1 MKEQLVT
8 MLRGLNNYKRDKTTL
23 MTMYVSERLEKSFNE
38 YDKEL
43 KQSIDF
49 LAVKHE
55 KSILKRMKKNE
66 SCITYSLR
74 SRRCYRSRL
83 NHRLCV

>member
-8 MLRGLNNYKRDKTTL
+8 MLRGLENYKRDKTTL

-49 LAVKHE
+49 LSVKHE
-55 KSILKRMKKNE
+55 KSILKRMKKIDKSN
-66 SCITYSLR
+66 
-74 SRRCYRSRL
+74 
-83 NHRLCV
+83 

>member
-8 MLRGLNNYKRDKTTL
+8 MLRGLENYKRDKSTL
-23 MTMYVSERLEKSFNE
+23 MTMYVSQRLEKSFNE

-49 LAVKHE
+49 LSVKHE
-55 KSILKRMKKNE
+55 KSILKRMKNIDKSN
-66 SCITYSLR
+66 
-74 SRRCYRSRL
+74 
-83 NHRLCV
+83 

>member
-8 MLRGLNNYKRDKTTL
+8 MLKGLENYKRDKTTL
-23 MTMYVSERLEKSFNE
+23 MTMYVSKRLQKSFNE
-38 YDKEL
+38 YEKEL

-55 KSILKRMKKNE
+55 KSILKRMKNIDKSN
-66 SCITYSLR
+66 
-74 SRRCYRSRL
+74 
-83 NHRLCV
+83 

>member
-8 MLRGLNNYKRDKTTL
+8 MLSSLENYKRDKSTL
-23 MTMYVSERLEKSFNE
+23 MTMYVSQRLEKSFNE

-49 LAVKHE
+49 LSVKHE
-55 KSILKRMKKNE
+55 KSILKRMKNIDKSN
-66 SCITYSLR
+66 
-74 SRRCYRSRL
+74 
-83 NHRLCV
+83 